1 MSFLGVA
8 YASEAAVKAAGGAEP
23 AVSGLQK
30 MLGAVYPNPADIWP
44 TWVAFLVLFVLLWKF
59 AMPAIVG
66 MLDKRAASVRESL
79 EKAEQTKIEAERLLE
94 DYKKQMAE
102 ARGEAAKVIEQG
114 RKVAE
119 TMKDEIV
126 AKAGEEA
133 AALVAKAQEAMAAER
148 AAAAAELQAQV
159 AELSTAVA
167 GKLIGETLDAKAHAK
182 LIERVVSEAG
192 GLNEN

>member
-1 MSFLGVA
+1 MSFIGVA
-8 YASEAAVKAAGGAEP
+8 YASEAVAKAAEGGAEP
-23 AVSGLQK
+23 GGLQA
-30 MLGAVYPNPADIWP
+30 MLGSVYPNPADIWP
-44 TWVAFLVLFVLLWKF
+44 TWVAFLVLFFLLWKF
-59 AMPAIVG
+59 AMPAILG
-66 MLDKRAASVRESL
+66 MLDKRSDTIRESL
-79 EKAEQTKIEAERLLE
+79 EKAEDTKVEAERLLE

-126 AKAGEEA
+126 AKAAEEA
-133 AALVAKAQEAMAAER
+133 AAMVAKAQEAMAAER
-148 AAAAAELQAQV
+148 AAAAVELQAQV

-167 GKLIGETLDAKAHAK
+167 SKLIGETLDASAHAK
-182 LIERVVSEAG
+182 LIERFVSEAG